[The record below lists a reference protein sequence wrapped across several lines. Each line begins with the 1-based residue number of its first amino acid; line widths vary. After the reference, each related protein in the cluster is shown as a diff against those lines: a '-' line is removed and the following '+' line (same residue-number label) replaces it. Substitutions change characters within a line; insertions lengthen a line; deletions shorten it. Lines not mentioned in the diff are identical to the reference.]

1 MTVLT
6 HDTDRRVRPCP
17 EPGCRRPL
25 LRQWRPVPSVEPGSI
40 SRNTDPTGRETGSSS
55 RCGRNRRRSPCPP
68 GNGGG
73 RRGARER
80 MSLVAHD
87 VTIASKTR
95 RSMPRLDPERGGWR
109 NGCDTP
115 TGKFLFCG
123 NRWKTSAGNGGKN
136 DPSTADPS
144 VLAGDRTTRVSFTGC
159 GRMWTTKTQGVERRN
174 HTGVTLDIGVGS
186 YPNTTS
192 SGRP

>member
-1 MTVLT
+1 MPSASSASVATCTVSRT
-6 HDTDRRVRPCP
+6 RIDQSEHRPDRSGNRLEQSLRP
-17 EPGCRRPL
+17 EPSAK
-25 LRQWRPVPSVEPGSI
+25 PVP
-40 SRNTDPTGRETGSSS
+40 R
-55 RCGRNRRRSPCPP
+55 

-73 RRGARER
+73 RRGAREL

-95 RSMPRLDPERGGWR
+95 RSMPRLDPERGWR

-136 DPSTADPS
+136 DPSTAEPS

>member
-1 MTVLT
+1 HGTVEVVTVLT

-73 RRGARER
+73 RKGARER

-95 RSMPRLDPERGGWR
+95 RSMPQFDPERGGGETAATHPQE
-109 NGCDTP
+109 N
-115 TGKFLFCG
+115 FF
-123 NRWKTSAGNGGKN
+123 SVEIGGK
-136 DPSTADPS
+136 PRRET
-144 VLAGDRTTRVSFTGC
+144 VGKTTRRPLIPVSSLVTELHACRSQAVDEC
-159 GRMWTTKTQGVERRN
+159 GRRRHRVWNDVTTLV
-174 HTGVTLDIGVGS
+174 
-186 YPNTTS
+186 
-192 SGRP
+192 